1 VRAGRFRLIAEG
13 AAVVFELRLADDS
26 TDAILAAGDND
37 EVRCTTERRRFLT
50 LL

>member
-13 AAVVFELRLADDS
+13 AAVVFELRLANDS

-37 EVRCTTERRRFLT
+37 EVRCTQSAAGS
-50 LL
+50 